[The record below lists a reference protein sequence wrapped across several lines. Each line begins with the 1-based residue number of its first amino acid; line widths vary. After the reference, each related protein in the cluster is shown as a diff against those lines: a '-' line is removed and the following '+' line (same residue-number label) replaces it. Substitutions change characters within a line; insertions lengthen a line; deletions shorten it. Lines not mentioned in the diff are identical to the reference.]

1 LASIVNFRDPII
13 FAGLRIPMVHIGHVR
28 YASTNRRFQQ
38 VASVPVSVTPTDL
51 LGQKTALFGMTR
63 SGKSNTTKI
72 ILKAI
77 FALRWAAA
85 DSQRIGQLVFD
96 PNGEYANENV
106 QEGRGSKLDLSTWP
120 CEILKPLS
128 DLRFSLDLF
137 PDRSAIA
144 AH

>member
-1 LASIVNFRDPII
+1 MVN
-13 FAGLRIPMVHIGHVR
+13 IGHVR

-63 SGKSNTTKI
+63 TGKSNTTKI

-77 FALRWAAA
+77 FALRWTAP
-85 DSQRIGQLVFD
+85 DPLRIGQLVFD

-106 QEGRGSKLDLSTWP
+106 QDATMH
-120 CEILKPLS
+120 S
-128 DLRFSLDLF
+128 DN
-137 PDRSAIA
+137 PNAIKNVWKCA
-144 AH
+144 PSGQQEVI